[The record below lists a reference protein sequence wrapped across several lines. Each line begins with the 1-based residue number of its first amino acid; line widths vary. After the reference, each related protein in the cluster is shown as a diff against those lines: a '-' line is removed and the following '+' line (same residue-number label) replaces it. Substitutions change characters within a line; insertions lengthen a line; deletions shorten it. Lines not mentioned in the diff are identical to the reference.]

1 MKLNIYANQRDI
13 EKTYEADEYDLMF
26 GTVEDVL
33 DVLDGLTG
41 KDATN
46 EDFIRVINEN
56 RTKLNELLLDIFPD
70 LQPEELRRIK
80 VKELIPLFID
90 LFSFVQESLTSSQ
103 AKN

>member
-13 EKTYEADEYDLMF
+13 EKTYEADAYDLMY

-56 RTKLNELLLDIFPD
+56 RAKLNELLLDIFPD
-70 LQPEELRRIK
+70 LQEEELRKVK
-80 VKELIPLFID
+80 VKELIPLFLE
-90 LFSFVQESLTSSQ
+90 LFSFVQDSLQGSK

>member
-13 EKTYEADEYDLMF
+13 EKTYEADAYDLMY
-26 GTVEDVL
+26 GTVEDIL

-56 RTKLNELLLDIFPD
+56 RAKLNELLLDIFPD
-70 LQPEELRRIK
+70 LQPEELRKIK
-80 VKELIPLFID
+80 VKELIPLFME
-90 LFSFVQESLTSSQ
+90 LFSFVQDSLTSSQ